1 MGMKKLRI
9 LIVEDD
15 VVARIAL
22 ENVLTDIASV
32 AVMAK
37 RSVAGANEVLGER
50 FDIAFLD
57 VNVADGDTFGL
68 ASALTARGVPLVFMG
83 DKSSINLPTAW
94 RGSALISKPP
104 RAAAV
109 RQVLAQA
116 EQVQLVA

>member
-1 MGMKKLRI
+1 MKKLRI
-9 LIVEDD
+9 LIVQDD

-32 AVMAK
+32 AVIAK
-37 RSVAGANEVLGER
+37 RSVAGANGVLGER

-57 VNVADGDTFGL
+57 VNVADGGTFGL
-68 ASALTARGVPLVFMG
+68 ASALTARGMPLVFMG
-83 DKSSINLPTAW
+83 DKSLINLPTAW
-94 RGSALISKPP
+94 RDSALISKPP